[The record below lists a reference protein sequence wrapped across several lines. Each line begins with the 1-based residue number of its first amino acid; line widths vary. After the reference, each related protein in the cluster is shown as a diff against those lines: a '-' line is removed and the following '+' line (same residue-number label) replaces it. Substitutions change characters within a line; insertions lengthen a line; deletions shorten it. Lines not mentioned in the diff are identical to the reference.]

1 MLNKI
6 GIIKRAALL
15 SLLLLGGCATNY
27 QDYEGDR
34 LPADQNVILRSQQ
47 VKHPYDPFGGG
58 RSNDYP
64 AVMRID
70 DKKLFIRGGAM
81 HLQPGRH
88 ELEVAYI
95 PGFANGGVLLMLADY
110 MAGDHFEWAQ
120 HPARKRA
127 FSVDFKPGGRYHLQ
141 AKPIRDK
148 DGGIMAADFSIV
160 DLDTKEI
167 LAADQGR
174 YDPERDRRRFH
185 LSTTEE
191 PGRLI
196 VQTYQR
202 SSDSGFAT
210 YLVKINDREPLTIS
224 DAGESEFILDPGDH
238 QIRFS
243 YGGEEQFDKPVKP
256 GDSNVITVSITP
268 GSTQK
273 IHYKGHAWG
282 RGGIFPRP
290 PAEMDGYETAKAALA
305 RYDEK
310 TKSAAS
316 PNEPRTYT
324 IIGRE
329 IPRTEFLPLAGD
341 FYYLLLTPKAGTHAT
356 KVGRKDYRIK
366 IPKFD
371 DGSTYLFLLDASDP
385 KRLSMSYFNKKFADE
400 LGYSF

>member
-6 GIIKRAALL
+6 GIIKRAILL
-15 SLLLLGGCATNY
+15 NLLLLGGCATSY
-27 QDYEGDR
+27 QQYDGDR
-34 LPADQNVILRSQQ
+34 LPADQNVILRSKQ

-58 RSNDYP
+58 RSSDYP
-64 AVMRID
+64 VVLRID
-70 DKKLFIRGGAM
+70 DDDLVVRYAAM
-81 HLQPGRH
+81 HLQPGPH
-88 ELEVAYI
+88 QLKVAYL
-95 PGFANGGVLLMLADY
+95 PGFATGGALPMLLDY
-110 MAGDHFEWAQ
+110 WGGDHVEWAQ
-120 HPARKRA
+120 HPARKRTL
-127 FSVDFKPGGRYHLQ
+127 SVDFKPGGRYELQ
-141 AKPIRDK
+141 VTPIRDTE
-148 DGGIMAADFSIV
+148 GGIMAADFSIV

-174 YDPERDRRRFH
+174 YDPERDRRRFN

-202 SSDSGFAT
+202 FSDSGFT
-210 YLVKINDREPLTIS
+210 NYLVKINDREPLAIS
-224 DAGESEFILDPGDH
+224 DAGESEFILEPGDH
-238 QIRFS
+238 QVRFS
-243 YGGEEQFDKPVKP
+243 YAGEEQFDKPVKP
-256 GDSNVITVSITP
+256 GDSNVLTVSVTP

-305 RYDEK
+305 SYDEK
-310 TKSAAS
+310 TKYAAS
-316 PNEPRTYT
+316 SSERRSYA

-329 IPRTEFLPLAGD
+329 IPRTEFSPLASD
-341 FYYLLLTPKAGTHAT
+341 FYYLLLRPKAGTHAI